1 MGFTADYPPTRLKQA
16 YGDVVCSVLNQLCN
30 VALASQRFQFDK
42 PRHTVE
48 QNEEE
53 YRTLFYFSLW
63 LSFATKHSLNQA
75 TDQGI
80 EEDSDAEA
88 EVMIEQDDDTDDETY
103 GGVQGRQSE
112 KELY

>member
-1 MGFTADYPPTRLKQA
+1 MLPSQVNDSSLTSPDIRLNKMKKSIEI
-16 YGDVVCSVLNQLCN
+16 Y
-30 VALASQRFQFDK
+30 
-42 PRHTVE
+42 
-48 QNEEE
+48 
-53 YRTLFYFSLW
+53 YYFSLW